1 MPESGWEEYF
11 QNTHFQR
18 LEVQFSETLVSIWD
32 LVFRSMKYLLP
43 LQNTVLI
50 LTKSM
55 ERDGLLKST
64 GIKEGFLGILFH
76 YYFFLTH
83 WRSQGEEMLT
93 DLLAQEEAD
102 KF

>member
-1 MPESGWEEYF
+1 
-11 QNTHFQR
+11 
-18 LEVQFSETLVSIWD
+18 
-32 LVFRSMKYLLP
+32 
-43 LQNTVLI
+43 
-50 LTKSM
+50 M

-64 GIKEGFLGILFH
+64 GIKEGFLSILFH

-83 WRSQGEEMLT
+83 WPSQGEEMLT

>member
-18 LEVQFSETLVSIWD
+18 LEVHFSETLVSVWD
-32 LVFRSMKYLLP
+32 LVFRSMKSLLP

-50 LTKSM
+50 LTESM

-64 GIKEGFLGILFH
+64 EIKEGFLGILFH
-76 YYFFLTH
+76 YCFF
-83 WRSQGEEMLT
+83 
-93 DLLAQEEAD
+93 
-102 KF
+102 F